1 MTGLILSAI
10 LLLLPAERDSLLAE
24 METNSGFW
32 VDVFKQYSGDTLS
45 YIDHLFLTISAED
58 RETMNSTVLE
68 DHLLGAINSRN
79 NFYDFLPD
87 SIFLNYL
94 LPYRISTEPLSSYR
108 SALGAWLGRRIQPED
123 TPLEMADAIRT
134 VINHAITLTEAGSD
148 APPPTQTIPVG
159 QASREGRWILLGASL
174 RTMGIPARPVMGWFP
189 GVDRNLY
196 MWFDIWNG
204 QEWLPLSAG
213 MPPVQYVK
221 AAVEYPSMKNIT
233 ADYRDTGILLTAPLA
248 DFNEGEWSV
257 DLLIPSGDDTT
268 VINNLNLN
276 PFRRNSV
283 ELGTGEFLLRV
294 QFTRE
299 NEIVGTWLQNIEI
312 SADSTSV
319 IDLTEAEYTIIPL
332 PR

>member
-1 MTGLILSAI
+1 MVSLILSTI
-10 LLLLPAERDSLLAE
+10 LLLLPAEQDSILTD
-24 METNSGFW
+24 METNADFW

-45 YIDHLFLTISAED
+45 YIQHLFLTIPAED
-58 RETMNSTVLE
+58 REIMNSAILE
-68 DHLLGAINSRN
+68 DHLLGALNSRN
-79 NFYDFLPD
+79 DFYGLLSD
-87 SIFLNYL
+87 SIFMNYL

-108 SALGAWLGRRIQPED
+108 SALGAWLSRRIQSED

-134 VINHAITLTEAGSD
+134 VINNTITLASAAADTPS
-148 APPPTQTIPVG
+148 PTQTIPIG

-196 MWFDIWNG
+196 MWFDIWTG

-213 MPPVQYVK
+213 IPPVKYVK
-221 AAVEYPSMKNIT
+221 VAVEYPSMRNIT

-276 PFRRNSV
+276 PFRRNSIK
-283 ELGTGEFLLRV
+283 LGTGEFLLRV
-294 QFTRE
+294 QFTNE

-312 SADSTSV
+312 STDSISV
-319 IDLTEAEYTIIPL
+319 VDLTEAEYTIIPL